1 MEKMQEHYGQVNS
14 LLERRLEEN
23 SVFRAIYINSKVGVV
38 NRKKIRSLYGL
49 YGEKVLNEMVELG
62 LLKLIERD
70 MFKGTDVVIAKTPK
84 ALKRIIQELNEDHL
98 DENSLSSINQN
109 SAFYFCEKVNEDAFQ
124 MLLEVF
130 EEMKKALKNILS
142 DEKNLGDKPVFIT
155 STFDSLKF

>member
-1 MEKMQEHYGQVNS
+1 ME
-14 LLERRLEEN
+14 
-23 SVFRAIYINSKVGVV
+23 
-38 NRKKIRSLYGL
+38 
-49 YGEKVLNEMVELG
+49 ELG
-62 LLKLIERD
+62 FKLIERD

-109 SAFYFCEKVNEDAFQ
+109 SAFLFFCEKVNEDAFQ